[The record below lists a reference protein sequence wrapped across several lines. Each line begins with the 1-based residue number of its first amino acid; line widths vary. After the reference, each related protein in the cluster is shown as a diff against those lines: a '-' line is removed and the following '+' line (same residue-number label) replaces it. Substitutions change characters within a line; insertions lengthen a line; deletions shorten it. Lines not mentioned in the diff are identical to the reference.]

1 MSGRVIL
8 GSKTVE
14 TTGDFARQT
23 VDLPRPI
30 KRVITICADSI
41 MMPLALWAALCLKAG
56 AFSFSLADWPA
67 YVAVVAIST
76 PIFVRMGLYRAVIRF
91 LGPKAVFAVAFAI
104 LVSGALLGLLGQML
118 HIAALS
124 WSGVIIYS
132 CLALVYV
139 AGSRFVVRYYLLTHY
154 IQPTVARV
162 AIYGAGDA
170 GARLSTALSTTRAF
184 DPLVFVDDKKSLHG
198 RMVNG
203 IKVYAPEQLPE
214 LIKARNI
221 DRILLALPS
230 LTRRRRREILSGL
243 EPLGVHVQ
251 TVPEFEQLVTG
262 NATVGDIRE
271 VDVCDLLGRDSV
283 PPKAGLFDACIRDRV
298 VMVTGAG
305 GSIGSELCRQIIGLG
320 PKRLVLFEMS
330 ELALYNIERELRAFC
345 DQHAI
350 KIELV
355 GLIGNAHHKFRLR
368 DILMAYRVQTVYHA
382 AAYKHVPIVE
392 QNVIEGIH
400 NNVISTWYAAEA
412 AHEAEVET
420 FVLVSTDKAVNPT
433 NVMGATKRFAE
444 IVLQGL
450 HRRGSKTR
458 FCMVR
463 FGNVLASSGSVVPLF
478 NEQIK
483 AGGPVTVTHPE
494 VIRYFM
500 TIPEAAQLVIQA
512 GSMAEGGD
520 VFVLDMGKPVR
531 IGDLA
536 RRMIH
541 LMGLTVRDEQHPD
554 GDIEISYTGLR
565 PAEKLY
571 EELLI
576 GNNVTGTQ
584 HPMILRAIE
593 HSLPWDRVQILLE
606 EILVAMSRFDCHRAL
621 QLLGEV
627 VEEYKPAPES
637 HDLVSARQSAL
648 SAGDRKV
655 TSLKPRRI
663 VRNTGPTDT
672 AHP

>member
-1 MSGRVIL
+1 MLKG
-8 GSKTVE
+8 
-14 TTGDFARQT
+14 GDFARKT
-23 VDLPRPI
+23 VELPRRL
-30 KRVITICADSI
+30 KRLISLCTDALMI
-41 MMPLALWAALCLKAG
+41 PLALWTAISLKLGRPEVAL
-56 AFSFSLADWPA
+56 SDWPA
-67 YVAVVAIST
+67 FVTVLALSL
-76 PIFVRMGLYRAVIRF
+76 PIFIRAGLYRAVIRF
-91 LGPKAVFAVAFAI
+91 LGHKAIFAVALSVI
-104 LVSGALLGLLGQML
+104 VSAALLGLSGKLLQIPVL
-118 HIAALS
+118 TWSVVAIYAFVAL
-124 WSGVIIYS
+124 
-132 CLALVYV
+132 LYV
-139 AGSRFVVRYYLLTHY
+139 AGSRFVVRYYLLRRY
-154 IQPTVARV
+154 LMPTLARV

-170 GARLSTALSTTRAF
+170 GAHLSNLLLTTRAF
-184 DPLVFVDDKKSLHG
+184 DPVVFIDDNKNLRG
-198 RMVNG
+198 RFVNG
-203 IKVYAPEQLPE
+203 IKVHTPDQLPV
-214 LIKARNI
+214 LIKANGI
-221 DRILLALPS
+221 DRILLAIPS
-230 LTRRRRREILSGL
+230 MTRYRRHEILTQL

-251 TVPEFEQLVTG
+251 TVPNVEQLVTG
-262 NATVGDIRE
+262 RANLADLRE
-271 VDVCDLLGRDSV
+271 VDVADLLGREPV
-283 PPKAGLFDACIRDRV
+283 PPKPGLFDACIRDRV

-305 GSIGSELCRQIIGLG
+305 GSIGSELCRQIVGLH

-330 ELALYNIERELRAFC
+330 ELALYNIERELRAL
-345 DQHAI
+345 AE
-350 KIELV
+350 KNSLSVELV
-355 GLIGNAHHKFRLR
+355 GLLGKAHDRSRLR
-368 DILMAYRVQTVYHA
+368 DIFTAYRVQTVYHA

-392 QNVIEGIH
+392 QNVIEGIY

-412 AHEAEVET
+412 AQEAEVET

-444 IVLQGL
+444 MVLQGL
-450 HRRGSKTR
+450 DRRGTKTR

-478 NEQIK
+478 SEQIK

-512 GSMAEGGD
+512 GSMANGGD

-531 IGDLA
+531 ICDLA

-541 LMGLTVRDEQHPD
+541 LMGLTVRDEEHPE

-576 GNNVTGTQ
+576 GNNVTGTE

-593 HSLPWDRVQILLE
+593 HSLPWERVQSLLE

-621 QLLGEV
+621 HLLGEV
-627 VEEYKPAPES
+627 VEEYKPAPEP
-637 HDLVSARQSAL
+637 HDLVSARQAIL
-648 SAGDRKV
+648 TTADDRKV
-655 TSLKPRRI
+655 TSLKSRFI

>member
-1 MSGRVIL
+1 MRNDGPDARPVHQTRRL
-8 GSKTVE
+8 GLRANNVSAADGYVRRR
-14 TTGDFARQT
+14 A
-23 VDLPRPI
+23 DLPRGT
-30 KRVITICADSI
+30 KRVIAICTDTL
-41 MMPLALWAALCLKAG
+41 MMPFALWSAMTLKAG
-56 AFSFSLADWPA
+56 QPVLYLADWPA
-67 YVAVVAIST
+67 YLAAVAVSI
-76 PIFVRMGLYRAVIRF
+76 PIFMRFGLYRAVIRYI
-91 LGPKAVFAVAFAI
+91 GHKAVFAVGFAAMLSGI
-104 LVSGALLGLLGQML
+104 LLALLGLWL
-118 HIAALS
+118 HLPALS
-124 WSGVIIYS
+124 WSVVVMYS
-132 CLALVYV
+132 CLAMLYI
-139 AGSRFVVRYYLLTHY
+139 AGSRFLVRYYFLTRH
-154 IQPTVARV
+154 IQPTEARV
-162 AIYGAGDA
+162 AIYGAGEA
-170 GARLSTALSTTRAF
+170 GARLSTVLSATRAF
-184 DPLVFVDDKKSLHG
+184 DPLVFIDDNRSLHG

-203 IKVYAPEQLPE
+203 IKVYPPDELPA
-214 LIKARNI
+214 LIKARNL
-221 DRILLALPS
+221 DRVLLALPS
-230 LTRRRRREILSGL
+230 LTRRRRREILSSL

-251 TVPEFEQLVTG
+251 TVPEFEQIVTG
-262 NATVGDIRE
+262 KANVEDIRE

-305 GSIGSELCRQIIGLG
+305 GSIGSELCRQIIRLG

-330 ELALYNIERELRAFC
+330 ELALYNIERELRTFVEQQSLKV
-345 DQHAI
+345 D
-350 KIELV
+350 LV

-368 DILMAYRVQTVYHA
+368 DILQVYRVQTVYHA

-392 QNVIEGIH
+392 QNVIEGVH
-400 NNVISTWYAAEA
+400 NNVIATWYAAEA

-512 GSMAEGGD
+512 GSMADGGE

-531 IGDLA
+531 IEDLA
-536 RRMIH
+536 RRMIN

-576 GNNVTGTQ
+576 GNNVTGTE

-593 HSLPWDRVQILLE
+593 HSLPWDSVHAELI
-606 EILVAMSRFDCHRAL
+606 EILAAMD
-621 QLLGEV
+621 
-627 VEEYKPAPES
+627 
-637 HDLVSARQSAL
+637 
-648 SAGDRKV
+648 
-655 TSLKPRRI
+655 
-663 VRNTGPTDT
+663 
-672 AHP
+672 

>member
-1 MSGRVIL
+1 MI
-8 GSKTVE
+8 
-14 TTGDFARQT
+14 A
-23 VDLPRPI
+23 
-30 KRVITICADSI
+30 ICTDSI
-41 MMPLALWAALCLKAG
+41 MTPLALWAALTLKAG
-56 AFSFSLADWPA
+56 NLSFSPADWPA
-67 YVAVVAIST
+67 YAAVIAIST
-76 PIFVRMGLYRAVIRF
+76 PIYVRMGLYRAVIRF
-91 LGPKAVFAVAFAI
+91 LGHKAVFAVAFAVF
-104 LVSGALLGLLGQML
+104 LSGVLLGAAGYWLR
-118 HIAALS
+118 IPALS
-124 WSGVIIYS
+124 WSVVAIYS
-132 CLALVYV
+132 CLALLYV

-154 IQPTVARV
+154 HQPTVARV

-184 DPLVFVDDKKSLHG
+184 DPVVFVDDKRSLQG

-203 IKVYAPEQLPE
+203 IKVYNPEQLPK
-214 LIKARNI
+214 LIKDRNI

-230 LTRRRRREILSGL
+230 LSRRRRREILSSL
-243 EPLGVHVQ
+243 EPYGVHVQ

-262 NATVGDIRE
+262 TATVEDIRE

-283 PPKAGLFDACIRDRV
+283 PPKAGLFDACIHDRV

-305 GSIGSELCRQIIGLG
+305 GSIGSELCRQIIGLS
-320 PKRLVLFEMS
+320 PRRLILFEMS
-330 ELALYNIERELRAFC
+330 ELALYNIHRELQTFAAQNGLAV
-345 DQHAI
+345 D
-350 KIELV
+350 LV

-368 DILMAYRVQTVYHA
+368 DILQAYRVHTVYHA

-400 NNVISTWYAAEA
+400 NNVIATWYAAEA
-412 AHEAEVET
+412 AHETEVET

-512 GSMAEGGD
+512 SSMAEGGD

-536 RRMIH
+536 RRMIN
-541 LMGLTVRDEQHPD
+541 LMGLTVRDDEHPD

-576 GNNVTGTQ
+576 GNNVAGTE
-584 HPMILRAIE
+584 HPMILRAVE
-593 HSLPWDRVQILLE
+593 HCLPWERVQSLLE

-621 QLLGEV
+621 HLLGEV
-627 VEEYKPAPES
+627 VEEYKPGPES
-637 HDLVSARQSAL
+637 HDLVSVRQAVI
-648 SAGDRKV
+648 AADDRKV
-655 TSLKPRRI
+655 TSLKTRRI
-663 VRNTGPTDT
+663 VRSAGPTDT

>member
-1 MSGRVIL
+1 LESKLVQNGGGFAR
-8 GSKTVE
+8 KTVE
-14 TTGDFARQT
+14 
-23 VDLPRPI
+23 LPRRL
-30 KRVITICADSI
+30 KRVISVCTDCLMI
-41 MMPLALWAALCLKAG
+41 PLALFTALSLKHG
-56 AFSFSLADWPA
+56 HPDFNLSDWPA
-67 YVAVVAIST
+67 YVAVIAISL
-76 PIFVRMGLYRAVIRF
+76 PIFIRAGLYRAVIRF
-91 LGPKAVFAVAFAI
+91 LGHQAVFAVAMAVVLSALI
-104 LVSGALLGLLGQML
+104 LSLLGALLKIPALG
-118 HIAALS
+118 
-124 WSGVIIYS
+124 WSVVAIYS
-132 CLALVYV
+132 CFALLYV
-139 AGSRFVVRYYLLTHY
+139 AGSRFVVRYYLLRRY
-154 IQPTVARV
+154 ILPTVARV
-162 AIYGAGDA
+162 AIYGAGEA
-170 GARLSTALSTTRAF
+170 GAHLSTLLLTTRAF
-184 DPLVFVDDKKSLHG
+184 DPVVFIDDNTSLRG

-203 IKVYAPEQLPE
+203 IKVQSPEYLPA
-214 LIKARNI
+214 LIKTHGI
-221 DRILLALPS
+221 DRILLAVPS
-230 LTRRRRREILSGL
+230 LTRRRRREILTQL

-251 TVPEFEQLVTG
+251 TVPDIEQLLTG
-262 NATVGDIRE
+262 DANLTDLRE
-271 VDVCDLLGRDSV
+271 VDVADLLGRDAV
-283 PPKAGLFDACIRDRV
+283 PPKAGLFDACIRERV

-305 GSIGSELCRQIIGLG
+305 GSIGSELCRQIIGLD

-330 ELALYNIERELRAFC
+330 ELALYNIERELRAFIEK
-345 DQHAI
+345 DSLQL
-350 KIELV
+350 ELV
-355 GLIGNAHHKFRLR
+355 ALIGNAHDRLR
-368 DILMAYRVQTVYHA
+368 LREILSAYRVQTVYHA

-392 QNVIEGIH
+392 QNVIEGIN
-400 NNVISTWYAAEA
+400 NNVIATWHAAEA
-412 AHEAEVET
+412 AHDAEVET

-450 HRRGSKTR
+450 QQRGSKTR

-512 GSMAEGGD
+512 GSMADGGD

-541 LMGLTVRDEQHPD
+541 LAGYTVRDEQHPE

-576 GNNVTGTQ
+576 GNNVTGTE

-593 HSLPWDRVQILLE
+593 HSLPWDRVQELLN
-606 EILVAMSRFDCHRAL
+606 EISAAMSRFDCQRSL
-621 QLLGEV
+621 QILGDV
-627 VEEYKPAPES
+627 VAEYTPAPQP
-637 HDLVSARQSAL
+637 HDLVWARQSTLTAD
-648 SAGDRKV
+648 DRKV
-655 TSLKPRRI
+655 TSLKPRRVARI
-663 VRNTGPTDT
+663 TGPTDT
-672 AHP
+672 ARPS

>member
-1 MSGRVIL
+1 MLKGGAFAR
-8 GSKTVE
+8 KTVE
-14 TTGDFARQT
+14 
-23 VDLPRPI
+23 LPRPL
-30 KRVITICADSI
+30 KRLISVCTDCLMISF
-41 MMPLALWAALCLKAG
+41 ALWTAISLKSG
-56 AFSFSLADWPA
+56 TPDFNIADWPA
-67 YVAVVAIST
+67 FAAAVGISL
-76 PIFVRMGLYRAVIRF
+76 PIFIHAGLYRAVIRF
-91 LGPKAVFAVAFAI
+91 LGHKAIFAVALSIALSAVVLGIVGAYLHITALNPSIVAI
-104 LVSGALLGLLGQML
+104 YSFVALL
-118 HIAALS
+118 
-124 WSGVIIYS
+124 
-132 CLALVYV
+132 YV
-139 AGSRFVVRYYLLTHY
+139 AGSRFVVRYYLLRRY
-154 IQPTVARV
+154 LMPTVATV
-162 AIYGAGDA
+162 AIYGAGEA
-170 GARLSTALSTTRAF
+170 GALLSNLLLTTREF
-184 DPLVFVDDKKSLHG
+184 NPVIFIDDNKSLRG
-198 RMVNG
+198 RLVNG
-203 IKVYAPEQLPE
+203 LKVHMPDQLPA
-214 LIKARNI
+214 LVRTHGI
-221 DRILLALPS
+221 DRILLAVPS
-230 LTRRRRREILSGL
+230 SSRRRRREILTQL

-251 TVPEFEQLVTG
+251 SVPDIEQLLTG
-262 NATVGDIRE
+262 KANLGDLRE
-271 VDVCDLLGRDSV
+271 VDVGDLLGRDAV
-283 PPKAGLFDACIRDRV
+283 PPKPGLFEARIRDRV

-330 ELALYNIERELRAFC
+330 ELALYNIDRELRALGEKN
-345 DQHAI
+345 AMAV
-350 KIELV
+350 ELV
-355 GLIGNAHHKFRLR
+355 ALIGNANDRFRLR
-368 DILMAYRVQTVYHA
+368 DIFSAYRVQTVYHA

-392 QNVIEGIH
+392 QNVVAGIN
-400 NNVISTWYAAEA
+400 NNVIATWYAAEA

-450 HRRGSKTR
+450 QRRGSKTL

-478 NEQIK
+478 NEQIN

-541 LMGLTVRDEQHPD
+541 LAGLTVRDEKHPD
-554 GDIEISYTGLR
+554 GDIEIAYTGLR

-576 GNNVTGTQ
+576 GNNVTGTE

-593 HSLPWDRVQILLE
+593 HSLPWERVQEFLNE
-606 EILVAMSRFDCHRAL
+606 VMAAMSRFDCQRSL
-621 QLLGEV
+621 QLLSDV
-627 VEEYKPAPES
+627 VAEYTPAPQP
-637 HDLVSARQSAL
+637 HDLVWSRQSTM
-648 SAGDRKV
+648 SSDDRKV
-655 TSLKPRRI
+655 TNLKPRRLA
-663 VRNTGPTDT
+663 RNTGSTDGL
-672 AHP
+672 HP

>member
-1 MSGRVIL
+1 LDSKLRLKGGEIAR
-8 GSKTVE
+8 KTVE
-14 TTGDFARQT
+14 
-23 VDLPRPI
+23 LSRPM
-30 KRVITICADSI
+30 KRLISVCTDCVMICF
-41 MMPLALWAALCLKAG
+41 ALWTAISLKIG
-56 AFSFSLADWPA
+56 APDLNLSDWPA
-67 YVAVVAIST
+67 FVLVIAISL
-76 PIFVRMGLYRAVIRF
+76 PIFVRAGLYRAVIRF
-91 LGPKAVFAVAFAI
+91 LGHKAVFAVA
-104 LVSGALLGLLGQML
+104 LSV
-118 HIAALS
+118 ALS
-124 WSGVIIYS
+124 AVILGFAGRVLEIRALNLSVVSIYS
-132 CLALVYV
+132 FVALMYV
-139 AGSRFVVRYYLLTHY
+139 AGSRFVVRYYLLRRY
-154 IQPTVARV
+154 LMPTVATV
-162 AIYGAGDA
+162 AIYGAGEA
-170 GARLSTALSTTRAF
+170 GALLSSLLLTTREF
-184 DPLVFVDDKKSLHG
+184 NPVVFIDDNKNLRG
-198 RMVNG
+198 RLVNG
-203 IKVYAPEQLPE
+203 ITVHMPEELPL
-214 LIKARNI
+214 LIKTHGI

-230 LTRRRRREILSGL
+230 LSRRRRREILTHL

-251 TVPEFEQLVTG
+251 TVPDVEQLVTG
-262 NATVGDIRE
+262 KANLADLRE
-271 VDVCDLLGRDSV
+271 VDVADLLGRDAV
-283 PPKAGLFDACIRDRV
+283 PPKAGLFDARIRERV

-330 ELALYNIERELRAFC
+330 ELALYNIERELRALS
-345 DQHAI
+345 DKSSMAV
-350 KIELV
+350 EV
-355 GLIGNAHHKFRLR
+355 VALIGNAHDRFRLR
-368 DILMAYRVQTVYHA
+368 EIFSAYRVQTVYHA

-392 QNVIEGIH
+392 QNVLAGIS
-400 NNVISTWYAAEA
+400 NNVIATWHAAEA

-450 HRRGSKTR
+450 QRRGSKTL

-478 NEQIK
+478 SEQIN

-541 LMGLTVRDEQHPD
+541 LAGLTVRDDKHPE
-554 GDIEISYTGLR
+554 GDIEIAYTGLR

-576 GNNVTGTQ
+576 GNNVTGTE

-593 HSLPWDRVQILLE
+593 HSLPWERVQGFLNE
-606 EILVAMSRFDCHRAL
+606 VMAAMSRFDCHRSL
-621 QLLGEV
+621 QLLSDV
-627 VEEYKPAPES
+627 VAEYTPAPQP
-637 HDLVSARQSAL
+637 HDLVWARQSNL
-648 SAGDRKV
+648 TPDDRKV
-655 TSLKPRRI
+655 TNFKPRRI
-663 VRNTGPTDT
+663 ARNTSGSTD
-672 AHP
+672 AGHHP

>member
-1 MSGRVIL
+1 LDSKLVLSG
-8 GSKTVE
+8 GN
-14 TTGDFARQT
+14 FARKA
-23 VDLPRPI
+23 VELPRRL
-30 KRVITICADSI
+30 KRLIAICTDCLMI
-41 MMPLALWAALCLKAG
+41 PLALWTAISLKAG
-56 AFSFSLADWPA
+56 YPVFDRNEWPA
-67 YVAVVAIST
+67 FVAVVVISL
-76 PIFVRMGLYRAVIRF
+76 PIFIRAGLYRAVVRF
-91 LGPKAVFAVAFAI
+91 LGHRAAFAVVFAVA
-104 LVSGALLGLLGQML
+104 V
-118 HIAALS
+118 
-124 WSGVIIYS
+124 SGVILGLAGEVVKVASLAWSVVAIYS
-132 CLALVYV
+132 CVALLYV
-139 AGSRFVVRYYLLTHY
+139 GASRFLVRYYLLRRY
-154 IQPTVARV
+154 ILPTVSQV
-162 AIYGAGDA
+162 AIYGAGEA
-170 GARLSTALSTTRAF
+170 GAHLSTLLSTTREF
-184 DPLVFVDDKKSLHG
+184 NPVVFIDDNKSLRG

-203 IKVYAPEQLPE
+203 IQVHLPEQLPS
-214 LIKARNI
+214 LIKAHGI
-221 DRILLALPS
+221 DRILLAMPS
-230 LTRRRRREILSGL
+230 LSRRRRREILTQL
-243 EPLGVHVQ
+243 EPLGVHVL
-251 TVPEFEQLVTG
+251 TVPDIEQLVKGTA
-262 NATVGDIRE
+262 NLADLRE
-271 VDVCDLLGRDSV
+271 VDIADLLGRDSV
-283 PPKAGLFDACIRDRV
+283 PPKPGLFDAPIRDRV

-330 ELALYNIERELRAFC
+330 ELALYNIERELRALAEKNSW
-345 DQHAI
+345 QV
-350 KIELV
+350 ELIA
-355 GLIGNAHHKFRLR
+355 LIGNAHHRFRVR
-368 DILMAYRVQTVYHA
+368 DIFSAYRVQIVYHA

-392 QNVIEGIH
+392 HNVIEGIH

-450 HRRGSKTR
+450 QRRGSKTR

-483 AGGPVTVTHPE
+483 AGGPVTVTHPD

-500 TIPEAAQLVIQA
+500 TIREAAQLVIQT

-541 LMGLTVRDEQHPD
+541 LAGLTVRDEQHPD

-593 HSLPWDRVQILLE
+593 HSLPWARVQELLDE
-606 EILVAMSRFDCHRAL
+606 VLVAMSRFDCPRAL
-621 QLLGEV
+621 QLLNEAV
-627 VEEYKPAPES
+627 AEYTPAPQL
-637 HDLVSARQSAL
+637 HDLVWARQSATH
-648 SAGDRKV
+648 ADDRKV
-655 TSLKPRRI
+655 TSLKPRR
-663 VRNTGPTDT
+663 VARLT
-672 AHP
+672 APSDSARPN

>member
-1 MSGRVIL
+1 MDPKSGLIGGGFAR
-8 GSKTVE
+8 KTVE
-14 TTGDFARQT
+14 
-23 VDLPRPI
+23 LSRPV
-30 KRVITICADSI
+30 KRLISICTDCLMI
-41 MMPLALWAALCLKAG
+41 PLALWTAISLKTG
-56 AFSFSLADWPA
+56 YPVFDWNEWPA
-67 YVAVVAIST
+67 FVAVIAVSL
-76 PIFVRMGLYRAVIRF
+76 PIFIRAGLYRAVIRF
-91 LGPKAVFAVAFAI
+91 LGHQAVFAVALAVA
-104 LVSGALLGLLGQML
+104 VSAVILGLAGAVL
-118 HIAALS
+118 HVASLA
-124 WSGVIIYS
+124 WSVVAIYS
-132 CLALVYV
+132 CVALLYV
-139 AGSRFVVRYYLLTHY
+139 AGSRFVVRYYLLRRY

-170 GARLSTALSTTRAF
+170 GAHLSTLLLTTRSF
-184 DPLVFVDDKKSLHG
+184 NPVLFVDDNKSLHG

-203 IKVYAPEQLPE
+203 IKVYSPDHLPI
-214 LIKARNI
+214 LIKAHGI
-221 DRILLALPS
+221 DRILLAVPS
-230 LTRRRRREILSGL
+230 LTRRRRHEILTQL
-243 EPLGVHVQ
+243 EQLGVHVQ
-251 TVPEFEQLVTG
+251 TVPDIEQLVTG
-262 NATVGDIRE
+262 KANLADLRE
-271 VDVCDLLGRDSV
+271 VDIADLLGRDAV
-283 PPKAGLFDACIRDRV
+283 PPKPALFDACIRDRV
-298 VMVTGAG
+298 VLVTGAG

-320 PKRLVLFEMS
+320 PKRLILFEMS
-330 ELALYNIERELRAFC
+330 ELALYNIERELRSFAERNSLPV
-345 DQHAI
+345 
-350 KIELV
+350 ELV
-355 GLIGNAHHKFRLR
+355 GLIGNAHCRNRLR
-368 DILMAYRVQTVYHA
+368 DILHAYRVQTVYHA

-392 QNVIEGIH
+392 QNVIEGIN
-400 NNVISTWYAAEA
+400 NNVIATWYAAEA

-450 HRRGSKTR
+450 QRRGSKTL

-512 GSMAEGGD
+512 GSMADGGD

-541 LMGLTVRDEQHPD
+541 LAGLTVRDDQHPE

-593 HSLPWDRVQILLE
+593 HSLSWDRVQELLN
-606 EILVAMSRFDCHRAL
+606 EILEAMGRYDCQRSLQILSDVVA
-621 QLLGEV
+621 
-627 VEEYKPAPES
+627 EYTPAPQP
-637 HDLVSARQSAL
+637 HDLMWARQTAITTD
-648 SAGDRKV
+648 DRKV
-655 TSLKPRRI
+655 TSLKPRRV
-663 VRNTGPTDT
+663 VRMTGPSDT
-672 AHP
+672 ARPN

>member
-1 MSGRVIL
+1 LVPKLVLKGGNFAR
-8 GSKTVE
+8 KTVE
-14 TTGDFARQT
+14 
-23 VDLPRPI
+23 LPRPL
-30 KRVITICADSI
+30 KRLISICTDCLMI
-41 MMPLALWAALCLKAG
+41 PLALWTAISLKAG
-56 AFSFSLADWPA
+56 YPVFDLKEWPA
-67 YVAVVAIST
+67 FVAVIAVSL
-76 PIFVRMGLYRAVIRF
+76 PIFMRAGLYRAVIRF
-91 LGPKAVFAVAFAI
+91 LGHQAIFAVALAVAVSAVI
-104 LVSGALLGLLGQML
+104 LG
-118 HIAALS
+118 IAGEIVKVASLA
-124 WSGVIIYS
+124 WSVVGIYS
-132 CLALVYV
+132 CVALLYV
-139 AGSRFVVRYYLLTHY
+139 AGSRFVVRYYLLRRY

-162 AIYGAGDA
+162 AIYGAGEA
-170 GARLSTALSTTRAF
+170 GAHLTNLLLTTRSF
-184 DPLVFVDDKKSLHG
+184 NPVLFVDDNKSLHG

-203 IKVYAPEQLPE
+203 IKVHSPDYLPI
-214 LIKARNI
+214 LIKAHGI
-221 DRILLALPS
+221 DRILLAVPS
-230 LTRRRRREILSGL
+230 LSRRRRREILTQL
-243 EPLGVHVQ
+243 EQLSVHVQ
-251 TVPEFEQLVTG
+251 TVPDIEQLVTG
-262 NATVGDIRE
+262 DANLTDLRE
-271 VDVCDLLGRDSV
+271 VDIADLLGRDAV
-283 PPKAGLFDACIRDRV
+283 PPKPGLFDACIRDRV
-298 VMVTGAG
+298 VLVTGAG
-305 GSIGSELCRQIIGLG
+305 GSIGSELCRQIISLA
-320 PKRLVLFEMS
+320 PKRLILFEMC
-330 ELALYNIERELRAFC
+330 ELALYNIERELRGLTEKKSVQC
-345 DQHAI
+345 
-350 KIELV
+350 ELV
-355 GLIGNAHHKFRLR
+355 ALIGNANDRVRLR
-368 DILMAYRVQTVYHA
+368 DILQAYRVQTVYHA

-392 QNVIEGIH
+392 QNVIAGIR

-450 HRRGSKTR
+450 QRRGSKTL

-512 GSMAEGGD
+512 GSMADGGD

-541 LMGLTVRDEQHPD
+541 LAGLTVRDEQHPD

-593 HSLPWDRVQILLE
+593 HSLPWDRVQELLN
-606 EILVAMSRFDCHRAL
+606 EIMEAMSHYDCQRSL
-621 QLLGEV
+621 QLLSDV
-627 VEEYKPAPES
+627 VAEYTPAPQP
-637 HDLVSARQSAL
+637 HDLMWSRQTTMATD
-648 SAGDRKV
+648 DRKV
-655 TSLKPRRI
+655 TSLKPRRV
-663 VRNTGPTDT
+663 VRMSGPSDT
-672 AHP
+672 ARPN

>member
-1 MSGRVIL
+1 MLKG
-8 GSKTVE
+8 
-14 TTGDFARQT
+14 GDFARKT
-23 VDLPRPI
+23 VELPRRL
-30 KRVITICADSI
+30 KRLISVCTDCVMI
-41 MMPLALWAALCLKAG
+41 PLALWTAISLKMG
-56 AFSFSLADWPA
+56 YPEENLSDWPA
-67 YVAVVAIST
+67 FLAVVAVTI
-76 PIFVRMGLYRAVIRF
+76 PIFVRAGLYRAVIRF
-91 LGPKAVFAVAFAI
+91 LGHKAVFAVARSVVISAAI
-104 LVSGALLGLLGQML
+104 LGIAGILFQIPVLTWNVVAIYAVIALL
-118 HIAALS
+118 
-124 WSGVIIYS
+124 
-132 CLALVYV
+132 YV
-139 AGSRFVVRYYLLTHY
+139 GGSRFVVRYYLLRRY
-154 IQPTVARV
+154 IMPTVAHV
-162 AIYGAGDA
+162 AIYGAGEA
-170 GARLSTALSTTRAF
+170 GAHLSNLLLTTRAF
-184 DPLVFVDDKKSLHG
+184 DPVIFIDDNKGLRG
-198 RMVNG
+198 RLVNG
-203 IKVYAPEQLPE
+203 IKVHLPE
-214 LIKARNI
+214 NLPALIKENGI

-230 LTRRRRREILSGL
+230 LTRRRRREILTLL

-251 TVPEFEQLVTG
+251 TVPDLEQLVTG
-262 NATVGDIRE
+262 TANLADLRE
-271 VDVCDLLGRDSV
+271 VDVSDLLGRDAV
-283 PPKAGLFDACIRDRV
+283 PPKPGLFDACIRDMV

-330 ELALYNIERELRAFC
+330 ELALYNIERELRAFAESNSL
-345 DQHAI
+345 QV
-350 KIELV
+350 ELV
-355 GLIGNAHHKFRLR
+355 GLIGNAHDRLR
-368 DILMAYRVQTVYHA
+368 LREILTAYRVQTVYHA

-392 QNVIEGIH
+392 RNVIAGIN

-450 HRRGSKTR
+450 QRRGSKTR

-478 NEQIK
+478 SEQIN

-541 LMGLTVRDEQHPD
+541 LAGLTVRDEQHPD

-576 GNNVTGTQ
+576 GNNVTGTE

-593 HSLPWDRVQILLE
+593 HSLPWDRVQELLN
-606 EILVAMSRFDCHRAL
+606 EIMSAMSRFDCQRSL
-621 QLLGEV
+621 QILSDV
-627 VEEYKPAPES
+627 VAEYTPAPQP
-637 HDLVSARQSAL
+637 HDLVWARQMTMPPD
-648 SAGDRKV
+648 DRKV
-655 TSLKPRRI
+655 TNLKPRRV
-663 VRNTGPTDT
+663 VRITAPSDT
-672 AHP
+672 ARPS

>member
-1 MSGRVIL
+1 LDPKLMLKG
-8 GSKTVE
+8 
-14 TTGDFARQT
+14 GDFARKT
-23 VDLPRPI
+23 VELPRRL
-30 KRVITICADSI
+30 KRLISVCTDCVMI
-41 MMPLALWAALCLKAG
+41 PLALWTAISLKMG
-56 AFSFSLADWPA
+56 HPEESLSDWPA
-67 YVAVVAIST
+67 FLAVIGIT
-76 PIFVRMGLYRAVIRF
+76 IPIFVRAGLYRAVIRF
-91 LGPKAVFAVAFAI
+91 LGHKAVFAVALSVVISAVILGIAGILLQIPVLTWNVVAI
-104 LVSGALLGLLGQML
+104 YSVIALL
-118 HIAALS
+118 
-124 WSGVIIYS
+124 
-132 CLALVYV
+132 YV
-139 AGSRFVVRYYLLTHY
+139 GGSRFVVRYYLLRRY
-154 IQPTVARV
+154 IMPTVARV
-162 AIYGAGDA
+162 AIYGAGEA
-170 GARLSTALSTTRAF
+170 GAHLSSLLLTTRAF
-184 DPLVFVDDKKSLHG
+184 DPVIFIDDNKSLRG
-198 RMVNG
+198 RLVNG
-203 IKVYAPEQLPE
+203 IKVHLPE
-214 LIKARNI
+214 NLPALIKGNGI

-230 LTRRRRREILSGL
+230 LTRRRRREILTLL

-251 TVPEFEQLVTG
+251 TVPDIEQLVTG
-262 NATVGDIRE
+262 SANLADLRE
-271 VDVCDLLGRDSV
+271 VDVSDLLGRDAV
-283 PPKAGLFDACIRDRV
+283 PPNPGLFDACIRDTV

-330 ELALYNIERELRAFC
+330 ELALYNIERELRAF
-345 DQHAI
+345 AETNSLPV
-350 KIELV
+350 ELV
-355 GLIGNAHHKFRLR
+355 GLIGNAHDRLR
-368 DILMAYRVQTVYHA
+368 LREILIAYRIQTVYHA

-392 QNVIEGIH
+392 RNVIAGIN

-450 HRRGSKTR
+450 QRRGSKTR

-478 NEQIK
+478 NEQIN

-541 LMGLTVRDEQHPD
+541 LAGLTVRDEQHPD

-576 GNNVTGTQ
+576 GNNVTGTE

-593 HSLPWDRVQILLE
+593 HSLPWDRVQELLN
-606 EILVAMSRFDCHRAL
+606 EIMSAMSRFDCQRSL
-621 QLLGEV
+621 QILSDV
-627 VEEYKPAPES
+627 VAEYTPAPQA
-637 HDLVSARQSAL
+637 HDLVWARQMTMPPD
-648 SAGDRKV
+648 DRKV
-655 TSLKPRRI
+655 TNLKPRRVARI
-663 VRNTGPTDT
+663 TAPSDT
-672 AHP
+672 ARPS

>member
-1 MSGRVIL
+1 L
-8 GSKTVE
+8 GLKSVE
-14 TTGDFARQT
+14 TTDHFARQT
-23 VDLPRPI
+23 VEVPGPLKSI
-30 KRVITICADSI
+30 VAICTDSLV
-41 MMPLALWAALCLKAG
+41 MLLALWTALSLKIG
-56 AFSFSLADWPA
+56 HPAFSLSDWPA
-67 YVAVVAIST
+67 YAAVVVIS
-76 PIFVRMGLYRAVIRF
+76 PLIFVRMGLYRAVIRF
-91 LGPKAVFAVAFAI
+91 LGHQAVFAVALAV
-104 LVSGALLGLLGQML
+104 LLSAVLLGIIGLWLQ
-118 HIAALS
+118 IPALS
-124 WSGVIIYS
+124 WSVVTIYS
-132 CLALVYV
+132 CLALLYV
-139 AGSRFVVRYYLLTHY
+139 AGSRFVVRYYLLKHHL
-154 IQPTVARV
+154 QPTVARV

-170 GARLSTALSTTRAF
+170 GARLSAVLSTTRAF
-184 DPLVFVDDKKSLHG
+184 DPLVFIDDNKSLHG
-198 RMVNG
+198 RMING
-203 IKVYAPEQLPE
+203 IKVYPPEQLPT
-214 LIKARNI
+214 IVKGHHI

-230 LTRRRRREILSGL
+230 SSRRRRREILSEL

-320 PKRLVLFEMS
+320 PRRLVLFEMS
-330 ELALYNIERELRAFC
+330 ELALYNIQRELRTYAN
-345 DQHAI
+345 QHALTVD
-350 KIELV
+350 LV
-355 GLIGNAHHKFRLR
+355 GLIGNAHHKFRLK
-368 DILMAYRVQTVYHA
+368 DILQAYRVQTVYHA

-400 NNVISTWYAAEA
+400 NNVISTWYTAEA

-450 HRRGSKTR
+450 QRRGSKTR

-512 GSMAEGGD
+512 SSMAEGGD

-531 IGDLA
+531 IDDLA
-536 RRMIH
+536 RRMIN

-565 PAEKLY
+565 PAEKLF

-576 GNNVTGTQ
+576 GNNVTGTE

-593 HSLPWDRVQILLE
+593 HSMPWERVQAYLE

-621 QLLGEV
+621 SLLGEV
-627 VEEYKPAPES
+627 VEEYTPSPES
-637 HDLVSARQSAL
+637 HDLVWARQAAISAD
-648 SAGDRKV
+648 DRKV

-672 AHP
+672 AHS

>member
-1 MSGRVIL
+1 
-8 GSKTVE
+8 VE
-14 TTGDFARQT
+14 TSDDFARQT
-23 VDLPRPI
+23 VELPGPL
-30 KRVITICADSI
+30 KRFISICADSI
-41 MMPLALWAALCLKAG
+41 MMPLALWAALSLKTG
-56 AFSFSLADWPA
+56 SPAFKISDWPA
-67 YVAVVAIST
+67 YAAVVAIST

-91 LGPKAVFAVAFAI
+91 LGHKAIIAVAFAM
-104 LVSGALLGLLGQML
+104 LLSGLLLGILGMVL
-118 HIAALS
+118 KIAALS
-124 WSGVIIYS
+124 WSVVTIYS
-132 CLALVYV
+132 CLALLYV

-184 DPLVFVDDKKSLHG
+184 DPLVFIDDKKSLHG

-203 IKVYAPEQLPE
+203 IKVYPPDDLPK
-214 LIKARNI
+214 LIKDRSI

-262 NATVGDIRE
+262 TATVEDIRE

-305 GSIGSELCRQIIGLG
+305 GSIGSELCRQIVGLG
-320 PKRLVLFEMS
+320 PKRLILFEMS

-345 DQHAI
+345 EQQSFQ
-350 KIELV
+350 IELV
-355 GLIGNAHHKFRLR
+355 GLIGNAHHKFRMR
-368 DILMAYRVQTVYHA
+368 DIFQAYRVQTVYHA

-400 NNVISTWYAAEA
+400 NNVISTWYTAEA
-412 AHEAEVET
+412 AHETEVET

-450 HRRGSKTR
+450 HRRGTKTR

-541 LMGLTVRDEQHPD
+541 LMGLTVRDDKHPE

-593 HSLPWDRVQILLE
+593 HSLPWERVQSLLE
-606 EILVAMSRFDCHRAL
+606 EILVAMSRFDCQRAL

-637 HDLVSARQSAL
+637 HDLVSSRQTAMVTD
-648 SAGDRKV
+648 DRKV
-655 TSLKPRRI
+655 TNLKPRRI
-663 VRNTGPTDT
+663 VRNVGPTDT
-672 AHP
+672 ARP